1 MEYNQTEERP
11 EKKSDAAFVL
21 GLLSIVFVVVCQIVG
36 LILGIVG
43 LKKAKKSSDTGWVL
57 SVIGIVL
64 NAVIIAFVIIGLVIA
79 AVIIGSVFSSPY
91 YYW

>member
-1 MEYNQTEERP
+1 MVASRAGRHRDTPENRNDIILRRNMIME
-11 EKKSDAAFVL
+11 D
-21 GLLSIVFVVVCQIVG
+21 
-36 LILGIVG
+36 ILQKIHG
-43 LKKAKKSSDTGWVL
+43 
-57 SVIGIVL
+57 IGIVL